1 MGMFDNIEI
10 EKDLVEVEDSVGG
23 FKKFDKTGFY
33 TGIIEKAYAKVSDGG
48 AFGVVTHIKRADGAV
63 LVNTEWITSG
73 TAKGCKNYWL
83 DKDGN
88 KNPLPGYTNIHNLD
102 GILGYDRDYPK
113 TEKGNVML
121 YDFDLKTEIPTEVE
135 IISEWVGKEIGL
147 LGQILLE
154 DKWSNKTES
163 VTKFEVKH
171 FLDSKTGKTRN
182 EQISG
187 NAGFKEK
194 WIKAYNEDFVVDRRK
209 DSKGTVSSGG
219 TSTKEDD
226 SPFP

>member
-1 MGMFDNIEI
+1 MGMFDEIEI
-10 EKDLVEVEDSVGG
+10 EKDLVEVEDKIGG

-33 TGIIEKAYAKVSDGG
+33 TGVIEKAYAKVSDGG

-63 LVNTEWITSG
+63 LQNTEWITSG
-73 TAKGCKNYWL
+73 TAKGCKNYWI
-83 DKDGN
+83 DKNDN

-113 TEKGNVML
+113 TEKGNIML
-121 YDFDLKTEIPTEVE
+121 YDFDLKTEVPTEVE

-147 LGQILLE
+147 LGMVLIE
-154 DKWSNKTES
+154 DKWNEKTKS

-171 FLDSKTGKTRN
+171 FVDAKTGKTRN

-187 NAGFKEK
+187 KDGFKAK
-194 WIKAYNEDFVVDRRK
+194 WVKAYGEDYVVDKREE
-209 DSKGTVSSGG
+209 SKGASVDSAGA
-219 TSTKEDD
+219 TKSDDD
-226 SPFP
+226 SPF